1 MRRFSEYANVA
12 SRTIPC
18 LFSRHPQPHIYM
30 CIYIYIILPYGGFQ
44 KNRAT
49 PINHRIGIVLTIQL
63 FFPSLDFFGGF
74 PPLKV
79 SENALPQGNLR
90 PMKYISFF
98 FFKSSGKPLPN
109 SAKTSGVSFLATA
122 AVAWRGGDVNP
133 GLCVFFLK
141 PLCCLIFGESV
152 SLCAQMTSLSGQE
165 RIFNKL
171 NHGLLDLGV
180 DVILKE
186 TNVMFL

>member
-1 MRRFSEYANVA
+1 MEVSKK
-12 SRTIPC
+12 IG
-18 LFSRHPQPHIYM
+18 
-30 CIYIYIILPYGGFQ
+30 LPL
-44 KNRAT
+44 
-49 PINHRIGIVLTIQL
+49 NHRIGIFLSIQL

-133 GLCVFFLK
+133 GLCFCLK
-141 PLCCLIFGESV
+141 PLCCLIIGASV
-152 SLCAQMTSLSGQE
+152 SLCAQMTSLC
-165 RIFNKL
+165 
-171 NHGLLDLGV
+171 LG
-180 DVILKE
+180 KRG
-186 TNVMFL
+186 FLIN

>member
-1 MRRFSEYANVA
+1 MRRFSEYGNVA

-30 CIYIYIILPYGGFQ
+30 YIYIYNFTIWRFRKKNGLPL
-44 KNRAT
+44 
-49 PINHRIGIVLTIQL
+49 NHRIGTFLTIQL

-74 PPLKV
+74 PPPKV
-79 SENALPQGNLR
+79 SENALPQGNRR

-122 AVAWRGGDVNP
+122 GVAWRGGDVNP
-133 GLCVFFLK
+133 GLCFLFK
-141 PLCCLIFGESV
+141 TPVLFDHWESV
-152 SLCAQMTSLSGQE
+152 SLCAQMTSLC
-165 RIFNKL
+165 
-171 NHGLLDLGV
+171 LG
-180 DVILKE
+180 KRR
-186 TNVMFL
+186 FLIN